1 MDALRVLDQFECS
14 SEIDYRGIVN
24 LLNAERNDHLLILY
38 SGDGDGI
45 APLGQRRSPE
55 GPVRSCPD
63 QVSLDVE
70 GVVDGGVC

>member
-1 MDALRVLDQFECS
+1 MSGTSRLLRRMS
-14 SEIDYRGIVN
+14 ATNGIVN
-24 LLNAERNDHLLILY
+24 LLNAERNDHLLVLC

-45 APLGQRRSPE
+45 APLGHRRSPE
-55 GPVRSCPD
+55 GPVRRCRD